1 MDNVKVVILDI
12 DGTLLLSNDGHARAF
27 QDAAKS
33 LGIEVDFHRIR
44 RLIGKGG
51 DKLIP
56 EVFGFESDSDA
67 GKKLEELKGSIF
79 RERYLP
85 SLDPTPGAR
94 ALLIRLRDE
103 NKKLVVATSAGR
115 DDVAALLK
123 RADVSDLIET
133 SASADEAENSKP
145 DPDILMAAL
154 RKTGQSRHAAVMIG
168 DTPYDVEAAK
178 RAGIPI
184 IAVRSG
190 GWTERELAGAIAVF
204 EDPADILAHYDRV
217 FAG

>member
-12 DGTLLLSNDGHARAF
+12 DGTLLLSNDGHAHAF

-190 GWTERELAGAIAVF
+190 GWTERELAGAVAVF
-204 EDPADILAHYDRV
+204 DDPADILAHYDRV